1 MKASLR
7 TPPAPAW
14 GTAKV
19 RCRMP
24 LLLRMSLLFHRP
36 DGGATAVVDLV
47 WCTRRRWCRLPASAD
62 PAWRVLGIG
71 PFVLALRL
79 TL

>member
-1 MKASLR
+1 MAVLVSKPLSAS
-7 TPPAPAW
+7 

-24 LLLRMSLLFHRP
+24 LLLRKSVLFHRP
-36 DGGATAVVDLV
+36 DRAEVAMVELIWTTPRFWG
-47 WCTRRRWCRLPASAD
+47 RMLPSAD
-62 PAWRVLGIG
+62 PAWCVVRIG
-71 PFVLALRL
+71 PFVLAVRF

>member
-1 MKASLR
+1 MSSLR

-24 LLLRMSLLFHRP
+24 LLLRTSLLFHRP
-36 DGGATAVVDLV
+36 DGGETAMIDLI
-47 WCTRRRWCRLPASAD
+47 WTTPRRWGRLPASAD
-62 PAWRVLGIG
+62 SAWRVLGVG
-71 PFVLALRL
+71 PFVLAVRFSL
-79 TL
+79 